1 MGERAHTKGRE
12 TADDVGIREIPARTP
27 PIRQET
33 AVVFRGGGRRFFTR
47 KAAERAEAK
56 AIIRKR
62 CECERGDILNGDYG
76 YTCRYHSD
84 RDRYERAVRLLLAMF
99 IHERPAS
106 PSASSGRNLADAHNN
121 PTPEI
126 AP

>member
-1 MGERAHTKGRE
+1 MIPDTPSSAASGIGEYELASASVPKSAGG
-12 TADDVGIREIPARTP
+12 V
-27 PIRQET
+27 RQEVAT
-33 AVVFRGGGRRFFTR
+33 VYRGGGRRFFTR
-47 KAAERAEAK
+47 RAAERAEAK

-99 IHERPAS
+99 IRKEARS
-106 PSASSGRNLADAHNN
+106 
-121 PTPEI
+121 
-126 AP
+126 